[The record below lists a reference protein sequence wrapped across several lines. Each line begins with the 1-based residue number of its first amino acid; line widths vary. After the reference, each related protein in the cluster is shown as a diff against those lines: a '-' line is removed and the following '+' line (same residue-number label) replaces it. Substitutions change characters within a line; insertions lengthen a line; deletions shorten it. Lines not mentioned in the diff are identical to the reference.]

1 MYVQY
6 HQIIKSV
13 DVNKANINNTHQ
25 IGMLQHNKK
34 KKIFIKEEPW
44 QIQFN

>member
-25 IGMLQHNKK
+25 IGMLEHNK